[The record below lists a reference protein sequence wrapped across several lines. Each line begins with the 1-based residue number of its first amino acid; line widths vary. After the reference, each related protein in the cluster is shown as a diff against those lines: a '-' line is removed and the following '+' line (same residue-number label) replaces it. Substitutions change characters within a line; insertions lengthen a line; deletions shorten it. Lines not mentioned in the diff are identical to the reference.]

1 MANLNETIAECTAL
15 IRDGVRYRELRGSPL
30 FRIEYLTDKGPHVLK
45 NDYLDA
51 AVDMAIETAAERTS
65 LER

>member
-1 MANLNETIAECTAL
+1 MANLNETIAECTDL

-30 FRIEYLTDKGPHVLK
+30 FRIEYLAGMGPHVLA

-51 AVDMAIETAAERTS
+51 AVDMAIETAAER
-65 LER
+65 